1 MDTIFF
7 SLYYYYFSY
16 VLLTKG
22 PPLIHL
28 IIFLTF
34 CCHWGSQHHNKHAN
48 KELWNEAVTYGD
60 IQILPFID
68 NYNLIVFK
76 TVAVCMYA
84 VSHFPPLNLDTLSL
98 STRSWDHLLKVL
110 KLFAWFLFLFFLFFG
125 GAIGQL
131 SVLTTLSFY
140 I

>member
-1 MDTIFF
+1 MTESNFRTQIINIFLVGHNFF

-68 NYNLIVFK
+68 DYDLIVFK

-84 VSHFPPLNLDTLSL
+84 VSISHPQFRHAFTK
-98 STRSWDHLLKVL
+98 H
-110 KLFAWFLFLFFLFFG
+110 
-125 GAIGQL
+125 
-131 SVLTTLSFY
+131 
-140 I
+140 